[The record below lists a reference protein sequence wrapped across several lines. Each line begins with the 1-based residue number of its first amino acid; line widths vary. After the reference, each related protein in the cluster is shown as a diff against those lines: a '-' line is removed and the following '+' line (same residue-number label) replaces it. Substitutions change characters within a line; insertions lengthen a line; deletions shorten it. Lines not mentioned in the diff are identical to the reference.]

1 MMNMTFIGQSAPDIR
16 KKLQCIDEALGMNP
30 SQLVDITFKV
40 YNAQEER
47 KTKQATMFLEA
58 GWGGQRSRT
67 LKRGGEA
74 P

>member
-1 MMNMTFIGQSAPDIR
+1 MTFIGQSAPDIR
-16 KKLQCIDEALGMNP
+16 KKHQNLDGVVRMNP
-30 SQLVDITFKV
+30 SQLVDIRFKV